1 MTRLLAAAVCVLSL
15 SAIAAPPKKS
25 TAIGSSKEDE
35 PCPAPSS
42 VTTGP
47 DLAFVRAV
55 QWAFE
60 PAPPEIRSQAIEDL
74 GLLGDARSLNLL
86 APLTL
91 DANQVYARAA
101 VRAVALIRHPR
112 AEEILANLVRHPTA
126 PTGTKQLALVL
137 MPYQNTPTA
146 LRFIHFTAKQAS
158 GNYELLNAAR
168 ALSSQLPIPTPEST
182 LPLPSTN
189 TVVPFQLGDTK

>member
-25 TAIGSSKEDE
+25 AAIGSSKEDE

-42 VTTGP
+42 VTSGA
-47 DLAFVRAV
+47 DLAFIRAV

-60 PAPPEIRSQAIEDL
+60 PSPPEIRTQAIEDL

-101 VRAVALIRHPR
+101 VR
-112 AEEILANLVRHPTA
+112 
-126 PTGTKQLALVL
+126 
-137 MPYQNTPTA
+137 
-146 LRFIHFTAKQAS
+146 
-158 GNYELLNAAR
+158 
-168 ALSSQLPIPTPEST
+168 
-182 LPLPSTN
+182 
-189 TVVPFQLGDTK
+189 